1 MFREAKWNHNQNQDQ
16 TKPVKQIVIKLNSF
30 KVAQTFP
37 ATQTK
42 FWLQRLVV
50 IGLRKI
56 RLPQGRP
63 SKVAMTM
70 QYIIFGNRCETT
82 GVDME
87 YAAPFSITFEV
98 FEAKQYTMRVQEVVQ
113 YLNASACPGFLKNR
127 LSTYRNKMLVPQY
140 FFFHFDYFMGCFHTK
155 YGNKWTSLCISS
167 DMGCDFSD

>member
-30 KVAQTFP
+30 KVAQAFP
-37 ATQTK
+37 ATNQILITT
-42 FWLQRLVV
+42 LGGV
-50 IGLRKI
+50 ISLRKI

-63 SKVAMTM
+63 SKVAMTT

-98 FEAKQYTMRVQEVVQ
+98 FEAK
-113 YLNASACPGFLKNR
+113 
-127 LSTYRNKMLVPQY
+127 
-140 FFFHFDYFMGCFHTK
+140 
-155 YGNKWTSLCISS
+155 
-167 DMGCDFSD
+167 